1 MLNFLDG
8 LFDLFFPGAS
18 KYKPHFFA
26 LLGFAIWV
34 LAIWHP
40 AFLVAIITPQEAKG
54 IAYGLFVLAGLSHSD
69 NSIKTQNIVN
79 SPIATPVPNQNS
91 EVKP

>member
-8 LFDLFFPGAS
+8 LFDLFFPGAH

-26 LLGFAIWV
+26 LLGFSVWV

-40 AFLVAIITPQEAKG
+40 AFLVAMITPQEAKG
-54 IAYGLFVLAGLSHSD
+54 ISYGLFVLAGLSHSD

-79 SPIATPVPNQNS
+79 TPVPNQNP